1 MCSPGI
7 TPTPSI
13 PGDLP
18 IFHHRIAWGVA
29 ISFYGT
35 HLARQPVHQWGF
47 FHPAR
52 GQKSR
57 LSNGLARVPSYT
69 RLIGVRVCLGVA
81 EAGLFPG
88 VVH

>member
-1 MCSPGI
+1 MELISRASQFI
-7 TPTPSI
+7 N
-13 PGDLP
+13 
-18 IFHHRIAWGVA
+18 GV
-29 ISFYGT
+29 
-35 HLARQPVHQWGF
+35 F